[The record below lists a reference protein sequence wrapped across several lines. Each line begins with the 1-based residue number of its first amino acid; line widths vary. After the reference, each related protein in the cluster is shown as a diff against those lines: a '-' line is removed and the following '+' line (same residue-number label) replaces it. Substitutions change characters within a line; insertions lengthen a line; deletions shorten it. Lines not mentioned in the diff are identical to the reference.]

1 MNHYFTNNEELK
13 SEIRYLTYRQ
23 DNLELTFASD
33 NGVFAKDKIDY
44 GSKLLVET
52 FQKYY
57 HNQKEVLDL
66 GCGYGFIGLTLKKL
80 FDIDLTMVD
89 VNKRAIHLVKMNAKS
104 NNLKAEILL
113 SDGFENITQNFDVII
128 TNPPIRAGKKV
139 VYEIVMKA
147 SKHLEKGGKL
157 FLVIRKEQGAK
168 SLIVDLEKVY
178 NVEVIVKKKG
188 FYVIKCELK

>member
-1 MNHYFTNNEELK
+1 MNHYFTNNEDLK
-13 SEIRYLTYRQ
+13 SEIRYLTYKQ
-23 DNLELTFASD
+23 DNLDLTFASD

-66 GCGYGFIGLTLKKL
+66 GCGYGFIGLTLKKI

-89 VNKRAIHLVKMNAKS
+89 INKRAIHLAKMNAKS

-128 TNPPIRAGKKV
+128 TNPPIRVGK
-139 VYEIVMKA
+139 EILLKLLTD
-147 SKHLEKGGKL
+147 SIKHLKNQGEL
-157 FLVIRKEQGAK
+157 WFVIRKDQGAK
-168 SLIVDLEKVY
+168 SVMNYLNNQVTCAIMEKS
-178 NVEVIVKKKG
+178 KG
-188 FYVIKCELK
+188 FYIIKASKK